1 MSIVS
6 LGLDLTQIERLAEA
20 EARRGARFLERLFTA
35 GERAYCERR
44 AARRHVHYAGRFAVK
59 EAVLKAFG
67 TGLGQR
73 MRWTEVEVINEPLG
87 RPRVELHGE
96 VARWAE
102 RRRVTAVEV
111 SLSHAAGLAVAQ
123 AAVQLDG

>member
-1 MSIVS
+1 MLRIGV
-6 LGLDLTQIERLAEA
+6 DLIEVARIERLLADHP
-20 EARRGARFLERLFTA
+20 GAGDEIFSEREQAYAHRSSRPAERL
-35 GERAYCERR
+35 
-44 AARRHVHYAGRFAVK
+44 AGRFAVK

>member
-1 MSIVS
+1 LLRIGV
-6 LGLDLTQIERLAEA
+6 DLIEVARIERLLADHPNAGAEIFSERELA
-20 EARRGARFLERLFTA
+20 YANRSARPAERL
-35 GERAYCERR
+35 
-44 AARRHVHYAGRFAVK
+44 AARFAVK

-102 RRRVTAVEV
+102 RRGVTGVEV